1 MQVKL
6 ENTTFTIGAN
16 KQECFETYAT
26 IKFQDGVIPENGI
39 NGVQV
44 DDVLEVALLRLMQL
58 NHIKPCRENSIA
70 ITKVEEALMW
80 LEKRTK
86 NRELRGVEETNLD

>member
-58 NHIKPCRENSIA
+58 NNIKPCIENSIA

>member
-58 NHIKPCRENSIA
+58 NNIKPCRENSIA